1 MDFHILP
8 QGKLIISKIKT
19 RLLNLKKNLPS
30 NIKEDEELW
39 FFDESRFGTHS
50 KVGHGWFKTG
60 IRTPVKIKLG
70 YKNFYLYSAANPK
83 TGEEFT
89 LLLPNVNI
97 DCMNIFF
104 KEFAKT
110 IKQRKVLIVMDG
122 AGWHK
127 SDKLRYPKNIRIIIQ
142 PPYSPELNPI
152 EKLWQYIKDH
162 TIKNRIYKTLPEL
175 ESKVCKFVRTLN
187 PDIIRSVC
195 NVSYIAL

>member
-1 MDFHILP
+1 MDSHILP
-8 QGKLIISKIKT
+8 RDKLIINKIRKNLKT
-19 RLLNLKKNLPS
+19 LKKNLQ
-30 NIKEDEELW
+30 NVIKKDEELW

-50 KVGHGWFKTG
+50 KIGHGWFRTG

-83 TGEEFT
+83 TGKEFT

-97 DCMNIFF
+97 NCMNIFL
-104 KEFAKT
+104 KEFSKT

-127 SDKLRYPKNIRIIIQ
+127 SDKLKYPENIRILIQ
-142 PPYSPELNPI
+142 PAYSPELNPI

-162 TIKNRIYKTLPEL
+162 TIKNKIYKTLPDL
-175 ESKVCKFVRTLN
+175 ENQVCKFVRTLN
-187 PDIIRSVC
+187 PEIIRSIC
-195 NVSYIAL
+195 NVNYVVL

>member
-1 MDFHILP
+1 LDSHILP
-8 QGKLIISKIKT
+8 RDKLIINKIRKNLRT
-19 RLLNLKKNLPS
+19 LKKNLQ
-30 NIKEDEELW
+30 NVIKKDEELW

-50 KVGHGWFKTG
+50 KIGHGWFRTG

-83 TGEEFT
+83 TGKEFT

-97 DCMNIFF
+97 NCMNIFL
-104 KEFAKT
+104 KEFSKT

-127 SDKLRYPKNIRIIIQ
+127 SDKLKYPKNIRILIQ
-142 PPYSPELNPI
+142 PAYSPELNPI

-162 TIKNRIYKTLPEL
+162 TIKNKIYKTLPDL
-175 ESKVCKFVRTLN
+175 ENQVCKFVRTLN
-187 PDIIRSVC
+187 PEIIRSIC
-195 NVSYIAL
+195 NVNYVVL

>member
-1 MDFHILP
+1 M
-8 QGKLIISKIKT
+8 
-19 RLLNLKKNLPS
+19 
-30 NIKEDEELW
+30 W

-50 KVGHGWFKTG
+50 KIGHGWFRTG

-83 TGEEFT
+83 KGEEFT

-97 DCMNIFF
+97 NCMNIFLN
-104 KEFAKT
+104 EFAKT
-110 IKQRKVLIVMDG
+110 IGQRRVLIIMDG

-127 SDKLRYPKNIRIIIQ
+127 SDKLKYPKNIRIIIQ

-162 TIKNRIYKTLPEL
+162 TIKNRVYKTLPEL
-175 ESKVCKFVRTLN
+175 ENKVCKFVRTLN
-187 PDIIRSVC
+187 SEIIKSVC
-195 NVSYIAL
+195 GVSYI

>member
-1 MDFHILP
+1 LDSHILP
-8 QGKLIISKIKT
+8 RDKLIINKIRKNLKT
-19 RLLNLKKNLPS
+19 LKKNLQ
-30 NIKEDEELW
+30 NVIKKDEELW

-50 KVGHGWFKTG
+50 KIGHGWFRTG

-83 TGEEFT
+83 TGKEFT

-97 DCMNIFF
+97 NCMNIFL
-104 KEFAKT
+104 KEFSKT

-127 SDKLRYPKNIRIIIQ
+127 SDKLKYPENIRILIQ
-142 PPYSPELNPI
+142 PAYSPELNPI

-162 TIKNRIYKTLPEL
+162 TIKNKIYKTLPDL
-175 ESKVCKFVRTLN
+175 ENQVCKFVRTLN
-187 PDIIRSVC
+187 PEIIRSIC
-195 NVSYIAL
+195 NVNYVVL

>member
-1 MDFHILP
+1 LDSLKLL
-8 QGKLIISKIKT
+8 QDKLITNKIKKK
-19 RLLNLKKNLPS
+19 LKDLKKNLQ
-30 NIKEDEELW
+30 NEIKKDEELW

-50 KVGHGWFKTG
+50 KIGHGWFKTG

-89 LLLPNVNI
+89 LLLPSVNI
-97 DCMNIFF
+97 NCMNVFL
-104 KEFAKT
+104 KEFAKI

-127 SDKLRYPKNIRIIIQ
+127 SDKLIFPHNIRIIIQ

-152 EKLWQYIKDH
+152 ERLWQHIKDN
-162 TIKNRIYKTLPEL
+162 TIKNRVYKTLPEL
-175 ESKVCKFVRTLN
+175 EDKVCKFMRTLN
-187 PDIIRSVC
+187 PEIIKSAC
-195 NVSYIAL
+195 GVSYV